1 MQNSNYVDYEQMS
14 SEIINSKYNNIGLYK
29 RQKKFFTKRKIIFL
43 VISLSVIILVLY
55 LIFRP
60 SKKKSP
66 ENENPIENTK
76 PNENNNLSDLDKE
89 LEALTQKEEE
99 LKSENNKLKSQ
110 KDTLQKENEDLEKQI
125 KELNE
130 KNKQNDNDKSKVEKE
145 IKEKNE
151 KIKEYEKKV
160 KESKETI
167 EKLNKKGKDLKD
179 KKEENDKEIKS
190 LQSKIEEL
198 EKELKVEEKK
208 EENKNS
214 SEKKEEEKKDNNKED
229 NKDNENKKSEEPQPI
244 NPELVSRIDSKIIM
258 EYKHLEVLD
267 KWFGKKLKF
276 KLLFRATE
284 DSYSA
289 NEFHKKVDEFKNTI
303 IIIKDINNFIYGG
316 FTTKTWDGNKLYKS
330 DKNSILFNLDKEKY
344 YEVNNAEHA
353 IFCDKELLATFGEG
367 DLILGPKSIESAF
380 PKSFGNKDIKDN
392 ELSMGYNK
400 LSPVEM
406 EVFQL
411 S

>member
-29 RQKKFFTKRKIIFL
+29 RQKKFFTKRKIILL
-43 VISLSVIILVLY
+43 VIFLSLMILVLY

-66 ENENPIENTK
+66 ENEK
-76 PNENNNLSDLDKE
+76 PPEAIKPAENNNLSDLDKE
-89 LEALTQKEEE
+89 LEALTQKEKE
-99 LKSENNKLKSQ
+99 LKNENNKLKSQ
-110 KDTLQKENEDLEKQI
+110 KDSLQKENDDLEKQI

-130 KNKQNDNDKSKVEKE
+130 KNGQNVNDKNKIDQE
-145 IKEKNE
+145 IKEKKE
-151 KIKEYEKKV
+151 KVKEYENKV
-160 KESKETI
+160 KESKEKI
-167 EKLNKKGKDLKD
+167 EKLNKKGKELKD

-190 LQSKIEEL
+190 LESKIEEL
-198 EKELKVEEKK
+198 EKELKIEEKK
-208 EENKNS
+208 EENKNN
-214 SEKKEEEKKDNNKED
+214 SEKKEEKKTEEEKKDNED
-229 NKDNENKKSEEPQPI
+229 KKTDEPQPI

-258 EYKHLEVLD
+258 EYKHLEILD
-267 KWFGKKLKF
+267 KWFGRKLKY

-284 DSYSA
+284 ENYSSS
-289 NEFHKKVDEFKNTI
+289 EFHKKVDEFKNTI

-344 YEVNNAEHA
+344 YEVNNAQHA
-353 IFCDKELLATFGEG
+353 IYCDKELLATFGDG
-367 DLILGPKSIESAF
+367 DLILGPTSIESAF

-392 ELSMGYNK
+392 ELTMGYNK
-400 LSPVEM
+400 LSPVEL

>member
-14 SEIINSKYNNIGLYK
+14 SEIINSKYSNIGLYK
-29 RQKKFFTKRKIIFL
+29 RQKKFFTKRKIILL
-43 VISLSVIILVLY
+43 VIFLSLMILVLY

-66 ENENPIENTK
+66 ENEK
-76 PNENNNLSDLDKE
+76 PPEKIKPAENNNLSDLDKE
-89 LEALTQKEEE
+89 LETLTQKEEE
-99 LKSENNKLKSQ
+99 LKNENNKLKSQ
-110 KDTLQKENEDLEKQI
+110 KDSLQKENDDLEKQI

-130 KNKQNDNDKSKVEKE
+130 KNGQNVNDKNKIDQE
-145 IKEKNE
+145 IKEKKE
-151 KIKEYEKKV
+151 KVKEYENKV
-160 KESKETI
+160 KESKEKI
-167 EKLNKKGKDLKD
+167 EQLNKKGKDLKD

-190 LQSKIEEL
+190 LESKIEEL
-198 EKELKVEEKK
+198 EKELKIEEKK

-214 SEKKEEEKKDNNKED
+214 NSEEKEEEKKTEEEKKDNED
-229 NKDNENKKSEEPQPI
+229 KKSDEPQPI

-258 EYKHLEVLD
+258 EYKHLEILD
-267 KWFGKKLKF
+267 KWFGRKLKY

-284 DSYSA
+284 ENYSSS
-289 NEFHKKVDEFKNTI
+289 EFHKKVDEFKNTI

-353 IFCDKELLATFGEG
+353 IYCDKELLATFGDG
-367 DLILGPKSIESAF
+367 DLILGPTSIESAF

-392 ELSMGYNK
+392 ELTMGYNK
-400 LSPVEM
+400 LSPVEL